1 MKDKKKEILITITF
15 LIFMLCAGTLL
26 FIREVSTQ
34 LWMNSVR
41 TITECTQQGANS
53 LRIQLETDFQTL
65 EAIGEKFEKADSKQF
80 GELLQF
86 LDVIEPD
93 MMLYRPGNGSIR
105 EGKVLDKTVSEFL
118 GNTSLTRGV
127 LDAHINNVTSE
138 EVFSQPYIKN
148 DITAVHWRSI
158 TFGEMVRHTIGSSY
172 R

>member
-1 MKDKKKEILITITF
+1 
-15 LIFMLCAGTLL
+15 
-26 FIREVSTQ
+26 
-34 LWMNSVR
+34 
-41 TITECTQQGANS
+41 
-53 LRIQLETDFQTL
+53 
-65 EAIGEKFEKADSKQF
+65 
-80 GELLQF
+80 
-86 LDVIEPD
+86 

-105 EGKVLDKTVSEFL
+105 EGKELDKTVSEFL